1 MASIDKLIY
10 VSGYLIILMG
20 KLSLKLERKVKHIQ
34 YYYSKGDAELDAES
48 IAEKDKGL
56 FESMQ
61 RWHVNAHVLDDEWSN
76 IFHSIKS
83 NLKTPAKFREDM
95 DWPIGLKKFV
105 NAKMACKS
113 LKTQFI
119 ISDIFPDKLEH
130 EILQYYHELLDNE
143 KECLDQG
150 DEFSEDGILGIVK
163 LSQADISFFQKVF
176 QPNAIFATYRGKH
189 SDLMDTKQLMEECF
203 SLGAG
208 CKRMDLMPEVNAYCE
223 ICCGTE
229 WCSFYEKLN
238 KIIFNRQM
246 SNKFNLPFTDGG
258 DTSDSDGELKVEQR
272 NQEKGVV
279 DSVDKLQKDENKVVV
294 AEIENPFLSDT
305 SSEASIDQGEMTNF
319 PFRDFCCCICKKRF
333 SREIFVKMHKD
344 LFHKNFK
351 EVIPV
356 DGRNLESTHSNTND
370 VQVKRK
376 IIPEFVSDDVDLIS
390 SFVIC
395 GDGGP
400 SMGDGKSDF
409 SVRFSEKSQAIGV
422 NSRVVTEFVN
432 DDVDLMTSFS
442 EIEAGRQPIRN
453 GTREAV
459 GRKSK
464 VRKSLQF

>member
-1 MASIDKLIY
+1 MASIDKFIY
-10 VSGYLIILMG
+10 VSGYLLLIMG

-34 YYYSKGDAELDAES
+34 LYYSKGDAELDAEF
-48 IAEKDKGL
+48 IAEKDKDL

-61 RWHVNAHVLDDEWSN
+61 RWHVNAHVLDAEWLN

-83 NLKTPAKFREDM
+83 NLKTQAKFREDV
-95 DWPIGLKKFV
+95 DWPIGLQKFI

-143 KECLDQG
+143 KECSEQE

-163 LSQADISFFQKVF
+163 LSQADIRFFQKVF
-176 QPNAIFATYRGKH
+176 QPNAIFETYRGKH
-189 SDLMDTKQLMEECF
+189 TDLLDTKQLMEECF

-223 ICCGTE
+223 ICCGTD
-229 WCSFYEKLN
+229 WCSFYDKLN

-246 SNKFNLPFTDGG
+246 SNKFNLPFTYGADS
-258 DTSDSDGELKVEQR
+258 SDSDEETKVEKR
-272 NQEKGVV
+272 NQEKGIV
-279 DSVDKLQKDENKVVV
+279 DSVDKFQIEKSKVVAV
-294 AEIENPFLSDT
+294 EIENPFISDT
-305 SSEASIDQGEMTNF
+305 SSEASIDQGDMNNF
-319 PFRDFCCCICKKRF
+319 PFKDFCCCICKKRF

-344 LFHKNFK
+344 LFHKNSK

-356 DGRNLESTHSNTND
+356 DGCGLESTHSNTND

-376 IIPEFVSDDVDLIS
+376 VIPEFVSDDVDLIS

-400 SMGDGKSDF
+400 SVGDGKSDL
-409 SVRFSEKSQAIGV
+409 SVSFNEKSQANGG
-422 NSRVVTEFVN
+422 NSKVVTEFVN

-442 EIEAGRQPIRN
+442 EIEAGRQPKSDE
-453 GTREAV
+453 TREVV
-459 GRKSK
+459 GRRSK